1 MPLDAN
7 TEYEIERAKKL
18 LDSYAKEF
26 GEADQC
32 DLRVYQAGEILGRL
46 LLPKKPAKKTFV
58 GTIGHVS
65 GGAVPAAV
73 AQAALGL
80 AAVAPPP
87 PVKCKAAFVDG
98 QGWSCECGLPTP
110 GSCPHAAGRRA

>member
-46 LLPKKPAKKTFV
+46 MPSKAKKSRITCSAEF
-58 GTIGHVS
+58 TRER
-65 GGAVPAAV
+65 
-73 AQAALGL
+73 
-80 AAVAPPP
+80 
-87 PVKCKAAFVDG
+87 
-98 QGWSCECGLPTP
+98 GWSCPCGLPNP
-110 GSCPHAAGRRA
+110 NKCAHAAGG